1 MTTSTSFAG
10 LLQAFFT
17 DRLLQQR
24 RASTHTVAS
33 YRDTFRLLLRFAQE
47 RLGIDPSALS
57 LDNLDA
63 RFIGEFLDH
72 VERARGNT
80 ARTRNIRLAAVHAFF
95 RYVSICE
102 PAHADRCRRI
112 LAIPAKRHERRPIAF
127 LQREEVD
134 ALLGFQTRPR
144 GSADVIGRSLL
155 VAIQTGLRVSELT
168 HLRCEEVILGTGAHL
183 RCEGKGR
190 KQRCTPLRRETAA
203 VMAAWLRERNG
214 AADGSCSS
222 PVSGAECSA
231 GCRASVSSANHAK
244 TRTAPLS
251 LACTQARD
259 PARPAPYGGHGPASA
274 RRRPRGDRP
283 LARARVRG
291 NDPDVSPRGPAF
303 EGAGARTHRPR
314 SISPRA
320 ATNPADRLLAFLDSL

>member
-24 RASTHTVAS
+24 RASPHTVAS

-47 RLGIDPSALS
+47 RLGKDPSALS
-57 LDNLDA
+57 VDDLDA

-72 VERARGNT
+72 VERASGNT
-80 ARTRNIRLAAVHAFF
+80 ARTRNVRLAAVHAFF

-102 PAHADRCRRI
+102 PAHADRCQRI

-127 LQREEVD
+127 LRREEVD
-134 ALLGFQTRPR
+134 ALLGAPDPATWL
-144 GSADVIGRSLL
+144 GRRDRTLLL
-155 VAIQTGLRVSELT
+155 VALQTGLRVSELT

-214 AADGSCSS
+214 QPTD
-222 PVSGAECSA
+222 PVFPSIRGGALSRDAVE
-231 GCRASVSSANHAK
+231 RLVANHAK
-244 TRTAPLS
+244 TAQRRCASLVRKHVTPHVLRHTAAMDLLQHGVDRAVIALWLGHESVETTQMYLHADMRLKEQALARTAPLN
-251 LACTQARD
+251 LA
-259 PARPAPYGGHGPASA
+259 P
-274 RRRPRGDRP
+274 RRYQPR
-283 LARARVRG
+283 
-291 NDPDVSPRGPAF
+291 
-303 EGAGARTHRPR
+303 
-314 SISPRA
+314 
-320 ATNPADRLLAFLDSL
+320 DRLLAFLESL